1 MLEGSAKVSP
11 EGVLEAASVSFFP
24 RRLAAV
30 WWAVAALSVF
40 GVAGTRADLESP
52 NVKKLGR
59 TVSRYRDDVLQI
71 VIGYKHAQRHLESRW
86 ILLETCISA
95 TGGPAVEI
103 FREDVALIAPDGT
116 RMSLPSQRRMAE
128 GIPDLRRMLL
138 QARVMRDP
146 LAGYFPGCF
155 REERLGF
162 FAVPGEAIVF
172 DQVTVDR
179 ETLAWGD
186 LFFESPRGRFEA
198 GIYTLVV
205 ENKTVHVR
213 LPLALGIEGPLQ
225 RVR

>member
-1 MLEGSAKVSP
+1 MKVSP
-11 EGVLEAASVSFFP
+11 EGVLEAARVSLFP
-24 RRLAAV
+24 RRLAPA

-71 VIGYKHAQRHLESRW
+71 VIGYKHAQHHLESRW

-116 RMSLPSQRRMAE
+116 RMSMPSQRRMAE

-146 LAGYFPGCF
+146 LAGYFPRCF

-162 FAVPGEAIVF
+162 FAVPGEALVF

-179 ETLAWGD
+179 DTLAWGD
-186 LFFESPRGRFEA
+186 LFFESPKGRFEA

-205 ENKTVHVR
+205 ENKSVHVR
-213 LPLALGIEGPLQ
+213 LPLALGIEGSLQ

>member
-1 MLEGSAKVSP
+1 MSP
-11 EGVLEAASVSFFP
+11 FP
-24 RRLAAV
+24 RRLAPV
-30 WWAVAALSVF
+30 WLAVAALSGI
-40 GVAGTRADLESP
+40 GVAGIRADLESP
-52 NVKKLGR
+52 NVKKMGR
-59 TVSRYRDDVLQI
+59 TVSRYKDDVLQI
-71 VIGYKHAQRHLESRW
+71 VIGYKHAQYHLESRW

-95 TGGPAVEI
+95 TRGPAVEI

-116 RMSLPSQRRMAE
+116 RMPMPSQRRMAE

-179 ETLAWGD
+179 DTLAWGD
-186 LFFESPRGRFEA
+186 LFFESPKGRFEA

-205 ENKTVHVR
+205 ENKFAHVR
-213 LPLALGIEGPLQ
+213 LPLALGIEGTLE
-225 RVR
+225 RTK

>member
-1 MLEGSAKVSP
+1 MSP
-11 EGVLEAASVSFFP
+11 FP
-24 RRLAAV
+24 RRLAPV
-30 WWAVAALSVF
+30 WLAVAALSGI
-40 GVAGTRADLESP
+40 GVAGIRADLESP
-52 NVKKLGR
+52 NVKKMGR
-59 TVSRYRDDVLQI
+59 TVSRYKDDVLQI
-71 VIGYKHAQRHLESRW
+71 VIGYKHAQYHLESRW

-95 TGGPAVEI
+95 TRGPAVEI

-116 RMSLPSQRRMAE
+116 WMPMPSQRRMAE

-179 ETLAWGD
+179 DTLAWGD
-186 LFFESPRGRFEA
+186 LFFESPKGRFEA

-205 ENKTVHVR
+205 ENKFAHVR
-213 LPLALGIEGPLQ
+213 LPLALGIEGSLQ

>member
-1 MLEGSAKVSP
+1 VSP
-11 EGVLEAASVSFFP
+11 FP
-24 RRLAAV
+24 RRLARA
-30 WWAVAALSVF
+30 WLAVAALSGI
-40 GVAGTRADLESP
+40 GVAGIGADLESP

-59 TVSRYRDDVLQI
+59 TVSRYKDDVLQI
-71 VIGYKHAQRHLESRW
+71 VIGYKHAQHHLESRW

-95 TGGPAVEI
+95 TRGPAVEI

-116 RMSLPSQRRMAE
+116 RMPMPSQRRMAE
-128 GIPDLRRMLL
+128 GNPDLRRMLL
-138 QARVMRDP
+138 QARVIRDP
-146 LAGYFPGCF
+146 LGGYFPACF

-179 ETLAWGD
+179 DTLAWGD
-186 LFFESPRGRFEA
+186 LFFESPKGRFEA

-205 ENKTVHVR
+205 ENKSVHVR
-213 LPLALGIEGPLQ
+213 LPLALGIEGSLQ

>member
-1 MLEGSAKVSP
+1 MKVSP
-11 EGVLEAASVSFFP
+11 EGVLEAASVSLFP
-24 RRLAAV
+24 RRLASA
-30 WWAVAALSVF
+30 WLAVAALSVF
-40 GVAGTRADLESP
+40 GIAGTRADLESP

-59 TVSRYRDDVLQI
+59 TVSRYRDDTLQI
-71 VIGYKHAQRHLESRW
+71 VIGYKHAQHHLESRW
-86 ILLETCISA
+86 ILLEACISA

-116 RMSLPSQRRMAE
+116 RMSMPSQRRMAE

-162 FAVPGEAIVF
+162 FAVPGEALVF

-179 ETLAWGD
+179 DTLAWGD
-186 LFFESPRGRFEA
+186 LFFESPKGRFEA

-205 ENKTVHVR
+205 ENKSVHVR
-213 LPLALGIEGPLQ
+213 LPLALGIEGSLQ